1 MERDMLTIRELA
13 KKTGVSSK
21 ALRYWESRG
30 VLPEPGRLYPAV
42 FCSLTSPAL
51 EYDRQNSTGE
61 WL

>member
-1 MERDMLTIRELA
+1 MDKDTLTIRELA
-13 KKTGVSSK
+13 TETGESSK

-30 VLPEPGRLYPAV
+30 LLPKPGRLHPAV